1 MQNDRN
7 DTFPV
12 TTVHAHTHT
21 CTRNALMG
29 GNVISVILGKFIG
42 EPRRFTV
49 TTKPKRASAAHSR
62 RSAPNVGSSAHNRL
76 SVEGC

>member
-7 DTFPV
+7 DTF
-12 TTVHAHTHT
+12 TLIGRLSAHAR
-21 CTRNALMG
+21 TRTPFRG

-49 TTKPKRASAAHSR
+49 TTKPKRARVAQT
-62 RSAPNVGSSAHNRL
+62 
-76 SVEGC
+76 